1 MNIGSFADLR
11 DNLSFPITLQMNDL
25 INPTTIKTSYS
36 KTISLPRTP
45 TNDKIFSEYFKLDKL
60 VDLGSFSALEKTPF
74 TLYHNGSEVLF
85 DGWIKLNTITNDS
98 YEINLMNFENKLFSE
113 LSDLKLNQIDLD
125 LTHRIGRYYIWNS
138 WNSDEGLY
146 GILKYAPTYQGQ
158 YLNFTS
164 NLKLN
169 SSGSSTVE
177 LPNTIDEY
185 QKGELRS
192 YYQKPSIK
200 VSEIIKSIC
209 TSHNIEL
216 AINDEFFTTNNPYW
230 EKLFMVIPKYYNVS
244 KETSIFKPTYR
255 SDQAGRGQIITNS
268 LGYLTTNTVGRC
280 HSTKIADEFDME
292 HSYRLDLSKYPSGT
306 LEVHWEFDI
315 EIEAALS
322 QEIVNAQNELE
333 YKQYV
338 TPTYYTSTAYPDNGS
353 SRLAIRSYIV
363 GQNNAY
369 SNTYLRYGN
378 YYSFS
383 QYQENYNELMD
394 TLYLEIPT
402 TYTIDNYQKFRF
414 LSTNAPNYQDF
425 GQGIQDIWY
434 SALPS
439 TTKVSGTSIINNDG
453 TDAYISFTLN
463 GYNAATNQYTT
474 PAFRLINS
482 VWLPNYLAPF
492 YKNTK
497 LRFRVIENENLR
509 ITVKPYS
516 GQVRSNHKLTIDNL
530 LDPEITQAEFL
541 VNYMKLF
548 GLVIYYNKQY
558 QKYILCSRN
567 KFYSNYSIIDWTYKV
582 IPDTMSITPTPIDSR
597 IYKLKWDDIQST
609 HYVQYNKV
617 FGQEYGSVLID
628 SNNQLF
634 DNTTELLNS
643 YFATPLIEQS
653 YNFDSYNTQ
662 YRLPYKALSMCTY
675 SNTTRTAA
683 IPNKP
688 TLVFWNG
695 IDTLP
700 ISTIDSRPNWLILS
714 DDTYLMRE
722 KNEYFWSTDV
732 QMGETQDSSLKC
744 ILNNQLVFPNF
755 CTVIDKVASLDFS
768 VPKVTFFELDN
779 PLTDNISIY
788 NRFFEKYLNDR
799 YSIHNRILEVEVS
812 LTNSDIANFS
822 FSNLYLI
829 KNTLYVV
836 SKIIDYNP
844 VNEKPTKVQL
854 IRVLDIANYTNGQS
868 IIINDYISKLSIGL
882 PTITYDGTEN
892 ANVSFNYVVPTPA
905 LVTSKGLVIN
915 NVKIEDTESTGSSV
929 SIDVTRPYASNTL
942 KVTPYIVYNNFEY
955 FYEEITITFPEY
967 TFEITDFNVT
977 QNGDYLDIS
986 FSYTTNSTIIEQGMY
1001 INGVKHIVSG
1011 TASPIEL
1018 TIIEDDYQV
1027 VAYIILPNYTILS
1040 SDTYIVR

>member
-45 TNDKIFSEYFKLDKL
+45 NNDKIFSEIFKLDKL

-85 DGWIKLNTITNDS
+85 DGWVKLNTISNTS

-113 LSDLKLNQIDLD
+113 LADLKLNQIDLD
-125 LTHRIGRYYIWNS
+125 LTHKVGRYYIWNS

-146 GILKYAPTYQGQ
+146 GILKYAPAYQGQ

-164 NLKLN
+164 NLQLS

-177 LPNTIDEY
+177 LPNAIDEY

-209 TSHNIEL
+209 TANNIQL
-216 AINDEFFTTNNPYW
+216 AINDEFFTSNNPYW
-230 EKLFMVIPKYYNVS
+230 SKLFMVIPKYYSVS

-255 SDQAGRGQIITNS
+255 SDQAGLGQIITNS
-268 LGYLTTNTVGRC
+268 LGSLTTNTVGRC

-292 HSYRLDLSKYPSGT
+292 HSYRLDLSKYPSG
-306 LEVHWEFDI
+306 VIQIDYEFDI
-315 EIEAALS
+315 EVETIIP
-322 QEIVNAQNELE
+322 QEIVNNTNISYLGL
-333 YKQYV
+333 
-338 TPTYYTSTAYPDNGS
+338 TYIKTEGDWPDIQSGN
-353 SRLAIRSYIV
+353 LVIDSYIN
-363 GQNNAY
+363 GQNNAHSKNHMLWHLY
-369 SNTYLRYGN
+369 SPYE
-378 YYSFS
+378 
-383 QYQENYNELMD
+383 QYDFNITHN
-394 TLYLEIPT
+394 PT
-402 TYTIDNYQKFRF
+402 TYGSWQKIKF
-414 LSTNAPNYQDF
+414 
-425 GQGIQDIWY
+425 
-434 SALPS
+434 ALVGSDYYTGGFTPIS
-439 TTKVSGTSIINNDG
+439 PDYDSIGTYYRVRGSSIINNDG
-453 TDAYISFTLN
+453 TDVYISFTLN
-463 GYNAATNQYTT
+463 GYNPLTDTYTT
-474 PAFRLINS
+474 PAFRNAGYYTDVS
-482 VWLPNYLAPF
+482 DDCY
-492 YKNTK
+492 YKNIK
-497 LRFRVIENENLR
+497 LRFNVINNDNLR

-516 GQVRSNHKLTIDNL
+516 GQVRSNYKLTTENL
-530 LDPEITQAEFL
+530 LDPEITQADFL

-548 GLVIYYNKQY
+548 GLVLYYDKQY
-558 QKYILCSRN
+558 QTYILCSRN
-567 KFYSNYSIIDWTYKV
+567 KFYSNYEILDWTYKI

-597 IYKLKWDDIQST
+597 YYKFKWDDIQST

-617 FGQEYGSVLID
+617 FGQEYGSVLIN
-628 SNNQLF
+628 SNNQHY
-634 DNTTELLNS
+634 DNTSELLSS
-643 YFATPLIEQS
+643 YFATPLMEQS
-653 YNFDSYNTQ
+653 YNFNSYNVQ
-662 YRLPYKALSMCTY
+662 YRLPYVALSMCTY
-675 SNTTRTAA
+675 SNNIRNAA
-683 IPNKP
+683 VPNKP
-688 TLVFWNG
+688 TLVFWDG

-722 KNEYFWSTDV
+722 KNEFFWSTDV
-732 QMGETQDSSLKC
+732 QSGESANSSLNC
-744 ILNNQLVFPNF
+744 IINNQLVFPRF
-755 CTVIDKVASLDFS
+755 VTLIDRQASLDFS
-768 VPKVTFFELDN
+768 VPKVTFFETSPN
-779 PLTDNISIY
+779 SLTDNISIY
-788 NRFFEKYLNDR
+788 NRFFENYLNDR

-812 LTNSDIANFS
+812 LSNSDIANFS

-844 VNEKPTKVQL
+844 INNKPTKVEL
-854 IRVLDIANYTNGQS
+854 VRVLDIANYTNGQK
-868 IIINDYISKLSIGL
+868 IIINDYSSKLSIGV

-942 KVTPYIVYNNFEY
+942 KVTPYIIYNNFEY

-986 FSYTTNSTIIEQGMY
+986 FSYTTNSSVIEQGMY
-1001 INGVKHIVSG
+1001 INGVKHIVSN
-1011 TASPIEL
+1011 TTSPIDL